1 MLILGVDPGLNT
13 TGYGLLEA
21 TKNGFI
27 LKDAGAIKTKRSDA
41 LSRRLGII
49 YSAMAEIIERRRPDC
64 LVLEKLFAHYR
75 HPVTAALLGH
85 ARGIICML
93 AEQKH
98 IAFFEY
104 AATQVKRLTTGSGH
118 ASKQQMQKMVE
129 HVLSSQQGFE
139 RADITDALALAMA
152 HAYIKRSKI

>member
-13 TGYGLLEA
+13 TGYGLLETA
-21 TKNGFI
+21 KDGFI
-27 LKDAGAIKTKRSDA
+27 LKDAGAIKTKRSDGLPQRLRVIYDA
-41 LSRRLGII
+41 L
-49 YSAMAEIIERRRPDC
+49 AEVIERRRPDC

-75 HPVTAALLGH
+75 HPLTAALLGH

-104 AATQVKRLTTGSGH
+104 ASTQVKRLTTGSGH
-118 ASKQQMQKMVE
+118 ASKAQMQKMVE
-129 HVLSSQQGFE
+129 HILSARQEFE
-139 RADITDALALAMA
+139 KADITDALALAMA